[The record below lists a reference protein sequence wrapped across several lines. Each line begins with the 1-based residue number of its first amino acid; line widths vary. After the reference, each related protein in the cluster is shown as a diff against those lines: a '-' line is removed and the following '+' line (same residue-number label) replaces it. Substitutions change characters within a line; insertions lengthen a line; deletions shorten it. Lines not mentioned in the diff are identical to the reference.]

1 MKKFFIILLMLLIL
15 SCTNRFV
22 PKIEEDLLSLEQ
34 KIEITNKKVDF
45 LKDGLFE
52 VDYFNFKE
60 VSKKIID
67 KNMKEI
73 DELKKYEKDSSDF
86 KYKYEQVL
94 NKIKREITEEYN
106 NHLKSVKASNIVNA
120 EKPEF
125 IEWLKRISLLEIYD
139 DDQSYDDY
147 DKIIA
152 MDYIINEKRKIEEI
166 NTGEVFKSYVNTPI
180 PFTLDKK
187 SNIFLTAFTD
197 PKVYLKNVK
206 WGSSTYSG
214 AYIVGKLVNDTSR
227 YVSGK
232 IEFPIYDYNTKDFL
246 KYGREYFNNIPP
258 KTTYSFKLLVIFD
271 GTVTFYEPKLEY
283 RVED

>member
-1 MKKFFIILLMLLIL
+1 
-15 SCTNRFV
+15 
-22 PKIEEDLLSLEQ
+22 
-34 KIEITNKKVDF
+34 
-45 LKDGLFE
+45 
-52 VDYFNFKE
+52 
-60 VSKKIID
+60 
-67 KNMKEI
+67 MKEI
-73 DELKKYEKDSSDF
+73 EELKEYEKDPIF

-94 NKIKREITEEYN
+94 NKIKREITEKYD
-106 NHLKSVKASNIVNA
+106 NHLKSVKASDIVNA

-125 IEWLKRISLLEIYD
+125 IELLKRISLLEIYG

-147 DKIIA
+147 DKIKAIN
-152 MDYIINEKRKIEEI
+152 YIINEKRKREEI
-166 NTGEVFKSYVNTPI
+166 NIGEVFKSYVNTPI
-180 PFTLDKK
+180 PFTLNKK
-187 SNIFLTAFTD
+187 SNIFLTSFTD

-246 KYGREYFNNIPP
+246 KYEREYFNNIPP
-258 KTTYSFKLLVIFD
+258 QTTYAFKLLVIFD

-283 RVED
+283 RIED